1 MNPANCV
8 YLFKGIRDPRIC
20 GEEDGKRKKGN
31 NVRLD
36 TGNEEQNVNF
46 DNGKNVKS
54 VKLDTGNEDHNVNF
68 ENGKNVPAAPLKLL

>member
-1 MNPANCV
+1 
-8 YLFKGIRDPRIC
+8 
-20 GEEDGKRKKGN
+20 
-31 NVRLD
+31 LD

-54 VKLDTGNEDHNVNF
+54 VKLDTGNEDRNVNF